1 MTLCDLQI
9 EEPMAAPAGLPEGVP
24 PLRAFYLYMT
34 SGCNLRCRHCWVV
47 PRFVKGK
54 PDPGEVIDPGLLEQ
68 AVMEAKPLGLCSAK
82 ITGGE
87 PLLHPQ
93 FKEIVRML
101 SDQGL
106 GLNMETNGTLMTPQ
120 IARWLKEETRVGF
133 ISVSLDGADAA
144 SHDSFRGVSGAFDA
158 ALSGLDALVAAGYR
172 NVQVIMSVYRG
183 NVPQIDDVVALARA
197 HGAAS
202 VKFTPV
208 TNTGRGAALHE
219 GGEALGLEE
228 RMALAK
234 YIQDDLAG
242 RAGIDLVINLPPALR
257 TFKKLWR
264 SRGRTGDCGVDRI
277 LGILGSGEI
286 AMCGIGRT
294 IPELVYGRLG
304 EDSIRDIWLCHPRLL
319 ELRRELEDVAGYPG
333 ICGTCLHARS
343 CRTGCVANNYVEGDR
358 MVCPSAS
365 CTEAEELGIFP
376 KERQRSYSR
385 QS

>member
-1 MTLCDLQI
+1 MD
-9 EEPMAAPAGLPEGVP
+9 APAGLPVGVP

-54 PDPGEVIDPGLLEQ
+54 PDPGEVIDPKLLEQ

-93 FKEIVRML
+93 FREIVKML

-106 GLNMETNGTLMTPQ
+106 NMNMETNATLMTREL
-120 IARWLKEETRVGF
+120 ARWLKEESRINF

-144 SHDSFRGVSGAFDA
+144 SHDRFRGVSGAFDA
-158 ALSGLDALVAAGYR
+158 TLSGLDALVEAGYR

-183 NVPQIDDVVALARA
+183 NVSQIDDVVALARA
-197 HGAAS
+197 HGAGS

-208 TNTGRGAALHE
+208 TKTGRGAVLHE
-219 GGEALGLEE
+219 VGEALDLTG
-228 RMALAK
+228 RMALAG

-257 TFKKLWR
+257 TFKKLWQ
-264 SRGRTGDCGVDRI
+264 SRGRTGDCGVQRI
-277 LGILGSGEI
+277 LGILGSGDI

-304 EDSIRDIWLCHPRLL
+304 EDSIRDIWLGHPRILQ
-319 ELRRELEDVAGYPG
+319 LRRELEDVAGYPG
-333 ICGTCLHARS
+333 VCGSCLHARS
-343 CRTGCVANNYVEGDR
+343 CRTGCVANNYQEGSR
-358 MVCPSAS
+358 MVWPSAS
-365 CTEAEELGIFP
+365 CTEAEARGIFP
-376 KERQRSYSR
+376 EARKR
-385 QS
+385 